1 MPRPR
6 SLTPEQIA
14 AAALA
19 VLDRDGLGGLNM
31 RAVAHELGMS
41 AMGLYRYVHD
51 REELEGLIVE
61 RVLGAVDP
69 SPPVSG
75 TWQERTTVMVDR
87 VRHAVGAHPA
97 VIALTMTHRHRSPAI
112 LRWSETVAGI
122 LAEAVTDERRRV
134 VALRGLL
141 SYLIGAIQLEH
152 LGPLSGPGTVAIA
165 GLDPAAFPNMRAVA
179 TEARQVGPD
188 EEFHGGLAMLLS
200 GMGAEPQGRP
210 DPVRRR
216 RAGSAP
222 G

>member
-41 AMGLYRYVHD
+41 TMGLYRYVHD
-51 REELEGLIVE
+51 REDLEGLIVE

-69 SPPVSG
+69 APPAGG
-75 TWQERTTVMVDR
+75 TWQERVTVMVER
-87 VRHAVGAHPA
+87 VRVAVGAHPA
-97 VIALTMTHRHRSPAI
+97 VVPLTMTHRHSSPAI

-122 LAEAVTDERRRV
+122 LSEPVGDARRRV

-165 GLDPAAFPNMRAVA
+165 GLDPASFPNMRDLGA
-179 TEARQVGPD
+179 EARRVGPD
-188 EEFHGGLAMLLS
+188 EEFHGGLALLLNGLDAS
-200 GMGAEPQGRP
+200 P
-210 DPVRRR
+210 
-216 RAGSAP
+216 P